1 MKNIYQELLEKL
13 STNHYAA
20 VITQFKGRAGKQS
33 ADFKRT
39 LIEVGE
45 DSAMQEQIEKV
56 LHSGSPQVT
65 EDQDTTTLIE
75 PFYPK
80 ERLIIFGG
88 GHIALP
94 LVEFGAKIGF
104 SVIVVDDRPDFA
116 NQKRF
121 PFASEVLCESFERC
135 FDRLNITEQDYLV
148 IVTRGHRYDTVCLRN
163 IMQRNESIYVG
174 MIGSKRRVIAVKELL
189 KEEGFDAQRVER
201 VCTPIGLAIGAVTP
215 EEIAISIIAQIISR
229 KRLDSVDKEKF
240 QMVNRS
246 DLDFDV
252 LKLLADETSE
262 AKSIVTVLSSQ
273 GSVPRQ
279 AGAKM
284 VVYPTG
290 QIAGSI
296 GGGCSEAAVI
306 RNALDIIG
314 SGEYMVQTVD
324 MSGDIA
330 EAEGMACGGTMK
342 VLIEDA
348 SPL

>member
-1 MKNIYQELLEKL
+1 MENIYQELLDKL
-13 STNHYAA
+13 STNHFAA
-20 VITQFKGRAGKQS
+20 VVTQFKGRSGKQS
-33 ADFKRT
+33 GDFKRALT
-39 LIEVGE
+39 EIGD
-45 DSAMQEQIEKV
+45 DSSMREQIEKV
-56 LHSGSPQVT
+56 LHKGFPQVT
-65 EDQDTTTLIE
+65 EEQDTTTLIE

-104 SVIVVDDRPDFA
+104 SVVVVDDRPDFA
-116 NQKRF
+116 NKKRF
-121 PFASEVLCESFERC
+121 PLASEVYCESFERC

-148 IVTRGHRYDTVCLRN
+148 IVTRGHRYDTVCLRK

-174 MIGSKRRVIAVKELL
+174 MIGSRRRVIEVKESL
-189 KEEGFDAQRVER
+189 KEEGFDAQRLER

-229 KRLDSVDKEKF
+229 KRLDPIDQEKF
-240 QMVNRS
+240 HVVNRS
-246 DLDFDV
+246 DLDFEV
-252 LKLLADETSE
+252 MELLATETTE
-262 AKSIVTVLSSQ
+262 AKSIVTILSSQ
-273 GSVPRQ
+273 GSVPRR

-290 QIAGSI
+290 KIVGSI

-330 EAEGMACGGTMK
+330 ESEGMACGGIMK

-348 SPL
+348 SIF